1 VPSTRST
8 ARRSA
13 LVERLSV
20 SLLQFLYTGNHSIA
34 FHVPPTSG
42 SHCAVFRT
50 YTRISLLPGQTP
62 SSVPP
67 TPANTLLS
75 DTGANASAEEA
86 EEGTDDANQ
95 QVIDVVHSF
104 RLNETSFDK
113 KSYLTHLKEYMKK
126 VKVALKEKN
135 APQSEIDAFEK
146 GAGAYAKKIVGS
158 FKDYEFFT
166 GESMDPDGM
175 TVLLNYREDGVTPY
189 VIVWKQ
195 GLTEMKV

>member
-1 VPSTRST
+1 
-8 ARRSA
+8 
-13 LVERLSV
+13 
-20 SLLQFLYTGNHSIA
+20 
-34 FHVPPTSG
+34 
-42 SHCAVFRT
+42 
-50 YTRISLLPGQTP
+50 
-62 SSVPP
+62 
-67 TPANTLLS
+67 
-75 DTGANASAEEA
+75 
-86 EEGTDDANQ
+86 
-95 QVIDVVHSF
+95 
-104 RLNETSFDK
+104 
-113 KSYLTHLKEYMKK
+113 MKK
-126 VKVALKEKN
+126 VKTALKAKD